1 MQIILNGEPREVR
14 ATRLVDLMDELGF
27 AGARVA
33 TAVNES
39 FVAAG
44 DRAGVTLTDG
54 DRLEV
59 VAPMQGG

>member
-1 MQIILNGEPREVR
+1 MKIILNGEPRDVT
-14 ATRLVDLMDELGF
+14 ATRLSDLMEELGY

-33 TAVNES
+33 TAVNED
-39 FVAAG
+39 FVPAG
-44 DRAGVTLTDG
+44 ARAGTVLAEG